1 MALKILNTTLTPLG
15 LFDLIGDDTSTAASD
30 IAGGEHV
37 VFDNQHLGEE
47 GYAADVPSLGLTSTT
62 YAAVAPGQKAA
73 GGFSGLADDGQ
84 GTGYGTLFGELI
96 GSNTGS
102 ATSVSGAVVIGPAT
116 HRASGKVTVWATPG
130 LYGITGRAATA
141 AASPLSAMTTN
152 AAVYATST
160 GLLTSGSNG
169 TQVAIYVGRAA
180 DTSLVSTTASAA
192 GLTPTVEYYAV
203 FFLGAQS

>member
-15 LFDLIGDDTSTAASD
+15 LFDLVDSAAAT
-30 IAGGEHV
+30 IEGGEHV
-37 VFDNQHLGEE
+37 VFDSQAIGGE
-47 GYAADVPSLGLTSTT
+47 GYAADVASLTLGSSA
-62 YAAVAPGQKAA
+62 YAAIAPGTKTL

-96 GSNTGS
+96 GSNAGS

-130 LYGITGRAATA
+130 LYGVTGA
-141 AASPLSAMTTN
+141 AAEDAAGNLTNAGLVTNAALYATSAGLFTTVTTN
-152 AAVYATST
+152 A
-160 GLLTSGSNG
+160 
-169 TQVAIYVGRAA
+169 QVAIYVGKAA

-192 GLTPTVEYYAV
+192 GLSPSTEYYAV

>member
-15 LFDLIGDDTSTAASD
+15 LFDLIGDDVSTAAGL
-30 IAGGEHV
+30 IEGGEHV
-37 VFDNQHLGEE
+37 VFDNQHIGEE
-47 GYAADVPSLGLTSTT
+47 GYAADVASLGLTATT
-62 YAAVAPGQKAA
+62 YAAVAPGSKAA

-96 GSNTGS
+96 GSNAGA

-130 LYGITGRAATA
+130 LYGVTGRAAEDAT
-141 AASPLSAMTTN
+141 SPLSAMTTN
-152 AAVYATST
+152 AAVHATSA
-160 GLLTSGSNG
+160 GLLTSATNG
-169 TQVAIYVGRAA
+169 TQVAIYVGKAS

-192 GLTPTVEYYAV
+192 GLSPSTEYYAV